1 MAFKLNKGKTKFV
14 YLPVTTSTVLAV
26 DSLVTFSSGLLIQ
39 AVGNSTAAADIIGV
53 VRHAIASTDSDY
65 ATARSIEVE
74 VPVERFT
81 EWLADYTTTLVA
93 GDIGIEIDLTDS
105 KTANRGGTTQKIVRT
120 TKVLS
125 ATKGICWI
133 KFQGSY

>member
-14 YLPVTTSTVLAV
+14 YLPVTTSTALTA
-26 DSLVTFSSGLLIQ
+26 DTLVTFSSGLLIA
-39 AVGNSTAAADIIGV
+39 AVGNSTASADIIGV
-53 VRHAIASTDSDY
+53 VRHTIASTDSDY

-74 VPVERFT
+74 VPVERYT

-93 GDIGIEIDLTDS
+93 ADIGIEIDLTDS
-105 KTANRGGTTQKIVRT
+105 GHPNRGGTTQKICRT

-125 ATKGICWI
+125 ATKGICWL